1 VFITTA
7 MTEKITNSQL
17 SHSVLEHVRSST
29 YKTNPMILNRWS
41 PRSMTGEQLSY
52 EELMSLFEAA
62 RWAPSS
68 ANAQSWRFIYATRNT
83 EERNNLFNLLVDF
96 NKIWAKNAAVLIVV
110 VSKKEFEYNGRVI
123 ASVTHQFDTGAA
135 WENLTLEATSRGL
148 VAHGM
153 EGFYYTRARK
163 DLDIP
168 DSFDVI
174 AMIAIGKRDRKDK
187 LPSGLQERETP
198 SPRKPLEQMI
208 MKVLFDD

>member
-1 VFITTA
+1 
-7 MTEKITNSQL
+7 MTEKITISQL
-17 SHSVLEHVRSST
+17 SQSVLEQVSST
-29 YKTNPMILNRWS
+29 YKINTVILNRWS

-62 RWAPSS
+62 RWAPSF
-68 ANAQSWRFIYATRNT
+68 ANAQPWRFIYATRNT
-83 EERNNLFNLLVDF
+83 EEWNNLFNLLVDF

-110 VSKKEFEYNGRVI
+110 VSKKEFEYNGRFI

-135 WENLTLEATSRGL
+135 WENLALEATSRSL

-153 EGFYYTRARK
+153 AGFDYTRARK

-168 DSFDVI
+168 DSFDVL
-174 AMIAIGKRDRKDK
+174 AMIAIGKRDRNDK

-208 MKVLFDD
+208 MKGRFKEANN